1 MEIIDL
7 KKYLT
12 PFEFQVVDKDIRV
25 KIYSDT
31 TIEASGFYNSIFKG
45 ETGSLRKRL
54 FTIIENGKIVSVI
67 TSIIPQKFIS
77 NPRIDDIEEETDK
90 IQKSTEIYND
100 IMLTWPSN
108 DEEKLFLSDQTQEKF
123 QVILRKALFVN
134 ANNDII
140 RYEEDAM
147 LPDVFCLQKG

>member
-1 MEIIDL
+1 
-7 KKYLT
+7 
-12 PFEFQVVDKDIRV
+12 
-25 KIYSDT
+25 
-31 TIEASGFYNSIFKG
+31 
-45 ETGSLRKRL
+45 
-54 FTIIENGKIVSVI
+54 
-67 TSIIPQKFIS
+67 
-77 NPRIDDIEEETDK
+77 
-90 IQKSTEIYND
+90 
-100 IMLTWPSN
+100 MLTWPSN